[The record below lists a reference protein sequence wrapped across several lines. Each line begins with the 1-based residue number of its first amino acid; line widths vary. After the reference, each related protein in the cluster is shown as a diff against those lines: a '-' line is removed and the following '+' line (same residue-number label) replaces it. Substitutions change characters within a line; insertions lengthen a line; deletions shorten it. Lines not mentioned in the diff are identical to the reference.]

1 MKIIIKLLFFA
12 LILASVSC
20 TDIASNNKIANG
32 DSPSAAGEKSS
43 ADENSNKPSATV
55 ENSDTAN
62 SETAKFAENSPEELV
77 ENLYKNHD
85 NENSPFFQDK
95 NRELIDRFF
104 VKNLA
109 DMIWKDAVES
119 KDEAGALD
127 FDPLYNAQD
136 TEIAEFKIEKVE
148 TTGEKAIVPITF
160 MNFGERQTIKYMLAK
175 ENGSWK
181 IENIDYGEDNLVKI
195 FKGNS
200 N

>member
-1 MKIIIKLLFFA
+1 MKIITKLLFFA
-12 LILASVSC
+12 FVITAISC

-43 ADENSNKPSATV
+43 ADENSKKPSATV